1 MSENISEIFQRKKE
15 IVPTIFVEAIKL
27 TNEKLNE
34 DNTMDFSSLFKNR
47 KRYEREYKE
56 AKNILAFTINEIAK
70 TLEKELREA
79 FNYTFN
85 ESE

>member
-1 MSENISEIFQRKKE
+1 MSDFIAEIFQRKKE
-15 IVPTIFVEAIKL
+15 IVPTIFVEALKL
-27 TNEKLNE
+27 TNEQLNE
-34 DNTMDFSSLFKNR
+34 DNMMDFSSLYKNR